1 MCRVSMNYLTL
12 EKTEIKMHSNRVK
25 LEVLQEELQNCQS
38 LGGYMASANVVQSYL
53 EKRVFA
59 LENKVRYE
67 EKQPEDSID
76 AHDG

>member
-1 MCRVSMNYLTL
+1 MHSENNKKNTASN
-12 EKTEIKMHSNRVK
+12 HSNRVK

-59 LENKVRYE
+59 LENEVRYE
-67 EKQPEDSID
+67 EKQPEDSIA

>member
-1 MCRVSMNYLTL
+1 MNYLTL